1 MLKKTMTYTDYDGNS
16 RTEDFYFNISKA
28 EIIEMQFS
36 ETGGLDK
43 LIKKIMDTKDYKKL
57 IDLFK
62 NLIKISYGE
71 KSLDGRTF
79 EKSEEIFKRFEQTE
93 AYSDLFMELATNTD
107 AAINFLTSIV
117 PSDLAKELDKG
128 KIESIANVNTNTH

>member
-1 MLKKTMTYTDYDGNS
+1 MLKKTMTYTDYDGVS

-43 LIKKIMDTKDYKKL
+43 LIKKIMDTKDYAKL
-57 IDLFK
+57 IGLFK

-128 KIESIANVNTNTH
+128 KIESIANANTNTH